1 MRRFIRLARMSRY
14 AVVRG
19 VCAMVGEPVEAGWL
33 RDVKA
38 RARASGGYSRTTR
51 GVLRLG
57 CLRFSFFVVR
67 VCVRV
72 RVCASY

>member
-19 VCAMVGEPVEAGWL
+19 VCAMDGEPVEAGWL
-33 RDVKA
+33 RDVA
-38 RARASGGYSRTTR
+38 RARASGGYSRATR
-51 GVLRLG
+51 GVSRVDCLRLV
-57 CLRFSFFVVR
+57 FSSC
-67 VCVRV
+67 VCARV